1 VIFGI
6 APPTAR
12 EWLFSAKTFAASML
26 ALYIA
31 LAAGLPRPYWAM
43 ATVFIVAHPLSGAT
57 RSKAVYRLAG
67 TLAGA
72 SAAVFFVPLFVNAPL
87 VLSAVVALWTGGLLF
102 LSFFDRTPRAYAF
115 MLAGYSLPLIA
126 LPAVGDPATVFDIAV
141 ARSQEIGLGIVCA
154 SLVNALVMP
163 GKIGPLIGTMVSGWQ
178 NDAGGWIAGVLRNT
192 DNAATVQESQRLA
205 TDVRALD
212 ALISQLQ
219 YDPEMRAVVRHA
231 RDLRAR
237 LAVLPPLLSSLA
249 DRLRAVRRSAAMT
262 GDRQALLADIADWVS
277 LSPGEQSAEESAAV
291 ADGLRGRIALLFG
304 AGGDSDDWQALV
316 AASAGARL
324 GEIVDLWA
332 DGAVLRAEILAGRD
346 ARRRQVLRLSTV
358 ASPVPHYDLGL
369 MAFSAGSAVLATF
382 VACVIWIVS
391 GWDQGAGFVIIAAV
405 SCSFFATSDNPVPQ
419 IRMLTILTAI
429 SAGVAGIYLFA
440 VLPAVHTYLGLVL
453 VFAPTF
459 LVLGTLI
466 TRPRYFFIAMLLAV
480 NTASLVSVQE
490 MYSADFTSFANS
502 SIASVA
508 GGLFALVW
516 MTATRPFGAG
526 FAARRLVR
534 AGWAEIAAIA
544 GGGRGAAPEA
554 FAGRVLDR
562 LGQLL
567 PRLGQGG
574 DISAADVLV
583 EMRIGLNVLDLR
595 RLMRGAAQPLQAALG
610 AVLAGLAEGF
620 GAQARSGT
628 PQRAAPTLLARI
640 DEALVAGLAAPAGDI
655 RNGALQ
661 ALVGLRL
668 ALFADAPDPGPLV
681 PASPVQAFP
690 LAAE

>member
-1 VIFGI
+1 MIFGI

-72 SAAVFFVPLFVNAPL
+72 TAAVFFVPLFVNAPL
-87 VLSAVVALWTGGLLF
+87 VLSAVVAMWTGGLLF
-102 LSFFDRTPRAYAF
+102 LSFLDRTPRAYAF

-126 LPAVGDPATVFDIAV
+126 LPAVGDPATVFDIAL

-154 SLVNALVMP
+154 SLVNALVLP

-178 NDAGGWIAGVLRNT
+178 KDAGGWIVAVLAAT
-192 DNAATVQESQRLA
+192 DNEKRLQESARLA

-249 DRLRAVRRSAAMT
+249 DRLRTVRRLGLMT
-262 GDRQALLADIADWVS
+262 DERKTLLADIAAWIGAT
-277 LSPGEQSAEESAAV
+277 PASASEDV
-291 ADGLRGRIALLFG
+291 ALAETMRGRLVPLFG
-304 AGGDSDDWQALV
+304 DQGERSDWQALIL
-316 AASAGARL
+316 ASAGARL
-324 GEIVDLWA
+324 REIVDLWQDA
-332 DGAVLRAEILAGRD
+332 NALRAQILAGRD
-346 ARRRQVLRLSTV
+346 AGRRQALRLSTV
-358 ASPVPHYDLGL
+358 ASPVPHFDLGL

-382 VACVIWIVS
+382 VACVVWITS

-419 IRMLTILTAI
+419 IRMLTILTAV

-440 VLPAVHTYLGLVL
+440 ILPNVHTFLGLVL
-453 VFAPTF
+453 SFAPTF

-466 TRPRYFFIAMLLAV
+466 TRPQFFFIAMLLAV
-480 NTASLVSVQE
+480 NTASLVSLQE
-490 MYSADFTSFANS
+490 IYAADFTSFVNS
-502 SIASVA
+502 SIASVG

-516 MTATRPFGAG
+516 MTATRPFGAAY
-526 FAARRLVR
+526 AARRLVR

-544 GGGRGAAPEA
+544 GGRRGAAPEA
-554 FAGRVLDR
+554 YAGRVFDR

-567 PRLGQGG
+567 PRLAQGAG
-574 DISAADVLV
+574 GEVTAADVLV
-583 EMRIGLNVLDLR
+583 EMRVGLNVVDLR
-595 RLMRGAAQPLQAALG
+595 RLLPEAPRSLQAALG
-610 AVLAGLAEGF
+610 TVLAGVADNF
-620 GAQARSGT
+620 GAQALAGRCQ
-628 PQRAAPTLLARI
+628 PAATELLPRI
-640 DEALVAGLAAPAGDI
+640 DAALAEGLAAPAGDV
-655 RNGALQ
+655 RTGVLQ

-668 ALFADAPDPGPLV
+668 ALFAEAPDPAPLAL
-681 PASPVQAFP
+681 PASSFS